1 MFGQNSFQSTNPVLA
16 NDDAFHQYYGGEA
29 AEQANVTTLQGVVN
43 KTGILVLIAVIC
55 GAGGY
60 AIAPQLGW
68 GVLLI
73 SWVISMLVVLGLYYK
88 IYGNP
93 KIAAF
98 LAPPYA
104 AIQGAFLGM
113 FTQVIE
119 RGLEAGGYA
128 VMGGLAFQA
137 FIITIS
143 VMLAMLGLY
152 YLRIIQPTQKL
163 FAVIATLT
171 AGIFLTYLIS
181 FVAGIFMGPL
191 PVIHVFGAEAGTAA
205 WIGLGFNLLVLG
217 VAALWLIFDFALVEE
232 KVKSGAPKYM
242 EWFCGFALIFTL
254 VWIYWEAVKLA
265 ARLAI
270 LFANRE

>member
-1 MFGQNSFQSTNPVLA
+1 MLGQSTFQSSNPVLA
-16 NDDAFHQYYGGEA
+16 NDDAFQQYYGSEA
-29 AEQANVTTLQGVVN
+29 TEQANVTTLQGVVN
-43 KTGILVLIAVIC
+43 KTGILVLLAVIC

-60 AIAPQLGW
+60 AIAPMLGW
-68 GVLLI
+68 IGLVAGAILI
-73 SWVISMLVVLGLYYK
+73 TLIGFGIYYK

-113 FTQVIE
+113 FTQLIE
-119 RGLEAGGYA
+119 RGLEAGGYV

-163 FAVIATLT
+163 FAVLATLT

-181 FVAGIFMGPL
+181 LVVGIFMGPL

-217 VAALWLIFDFALVEE
+217 VAAMWLVFDFGLVEE
-232 KVKSGAPKYM
+232 KVKNGAPKYM
-242 EWFCGFALIFTL
+242 EWFCAFALIVTL
-254 VWIYWEAVKLA
+254 VWIYYEAVKLA

-270 LFANRE
+270 LFGGRE